1 MTFRRGIYLASAI
14 AVLPLLAELG
24 WAAWDQRDRLADR
37 GVRLLDSLRDAARF

>member
-24 WAAWDQRDRLADR
+24 WAAWDHLTDRA
-37 GVRLLDSLRDAARF
+37 RL